1 MKFNFDGFEN
11 HNFLISYIHL
21 WCEKELWF
29 LAVACSGSLTTVLC
43 SRILYN
49 NVKSYN
55 EWLNNN
61 QKSKTCG
68 KRERQWKEIN
78 ITIQEKEKYE

>member
-1 MKFNFDGFEN
+1 MMWER
-11 HNFLISYIHL
+11 IMV
-21 WCEKELWF
+21 

-49 NVKSYN
+49 NMKPYN